1 MNGDTSTHFHGSDS
15 CNSLER
21 QGELLLQ
28 KMCMAMNNQ
37 SSLDANHTAAAPSFF
52 HLTRPPPSTKKC
64 TSSEEVTIDDCSSEM
79 PPKACSSG
87 SASPSGTTRSL
98 SSDDLTSHDFLT
110 TEPTGGHQVSCTSS
124 GSSTEPRPD
133 DLKRNDLSSSS
144 ILDLLLDNND
154 MISNDAERSASSMSN
169 TFTKGTLP
177 IDPPKDQEQA
187 VLQERLRQLGQSQQ
201 MQQLLLLQQLSQ
213 KQMPMSHQQQQQ
225 QQQPTVGR
233 GELQRCVRPSPAQLL
248 LLQQLGRQQQPTSVK
263 DERICSNSVQNN
275 FSHNAV
281 KTNSCQQH
289 AEVSS
294 FGTNKGSKSPRRR
307 IRPSTK
313 ASLNLNQAN
322 TSPRD
327 GKVTEKA
334 ARKVPFQYAK
344 VVGGGFKRAFDQ
356 TSIDTKMPQPQCKL
370 AKKELCSLVD
380 YLDLILES
388 RGYDTT
394 KRSASDLGYVKV
406 PTPLQQA
413 SFGTAIYSATKP
425 GDADRLRSLLQCG
438 LSPNPMN
445 KFGDSPF
452 FNVCRRGVTELVKM
466 FIDCGAEVCLADS
479 LGRTPLHYVA
489 WANPPS
495 FEAAKMILMVE
506 PRLFCVM
513 DKHGKTPLDFVPS
526 GHTSAWIDFI
536 DTHKRSLWP
545 ANAMKGSLAPS
556 KGQLPDP
563 PNSLSIEMAKQVAS
577 GKVKPENL

>member
-1 MNGDTSTHFHGSDS
+1 MNGDTSTHFHCTDS

-28 KMCMAMNNQ
+28 KMCMAMNK
-37 SSLDANHTAAAPSFF
+37 DANNNAAARSSF
-52 HLTRPPPSTKKC
+52 HLTRPPPSTKKY
-64 TSSEEVTIDDCSSEM
+64 TSPEEVTIDDCSSEI

-98 SSDDLTSHDFLT
+98 SSDDLTCHDFLT
-110 TEPTGGHQVSCTSS
+110 TERTGGHQVSSAS
-124 GSSTEPRPD
+124 IGSSTEPRPD
-133 DLKRNDLSSSS
+133 ALIRNDLSSSS

-154 MISNDAERSASSMSN
+154 MISNDAERSSSSQKD
-169 TFTKGTLP
+169 TFPKDTSS
-177 IDPPKDQEQA
+177 IDPPKDQEQT

-225 QQQPTVGR
+225 PTVGT

-248 LLQQLGRQQQPTSVK
+248 LLQQLGQQQEPTSVK

-275 FSHNAV
+275 FSHVSRTNAV

-289 AEVSS
+289 QVVSS
-294 FGTNKGSKSPRRR
+294 YGMNKGSKSPRRR
-307 IRPSTK
+307 VRPPTK

-334 ARKVPFQYAK
+334 ARNAPFQYAK

-356 TSIDTKMPQPQCKL
+356 MPQPQCKL
-370 AKKELCSLVD
+370 AKKELCSLLD

-406 PTPLQQA
+406 PTPLQLA

-452 FNVCRRGVTELVKM
+452 FNVCRRGVTELVKV

-506 PRLFCVM
+506 PRLLCVM
-513 DKHGKTPLDFVPS
+513 DKHGKTPLDFVPI
-526 GHTSAWIDFI
+526 GHASAWIDFI
-536 DTHKRSLWP
+536 DTLKGSLWP

-563 PNSLSIEMAKQVAS
+563 PKSLNIEMAKQVAS